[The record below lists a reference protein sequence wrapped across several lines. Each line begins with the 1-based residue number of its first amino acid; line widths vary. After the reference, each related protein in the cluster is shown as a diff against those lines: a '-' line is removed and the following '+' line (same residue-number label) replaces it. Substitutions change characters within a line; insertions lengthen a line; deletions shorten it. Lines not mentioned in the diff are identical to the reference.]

1 MVESN
6 IYKTNMKTTTLLIF
20 AAGLL
25 SASAAQAKVRLPHIV
40 GDGMVLQQQSGAHL
54 WGWDKPGK
62 TVKVT
67 TSWNKDVYTAQAGRD
82 GKWLV
87 EVKTPKASLTPLSV
101 TFDDGEKTTIKN
113 LLSGE
118 VWVCAGQSNMEMPVG
133 GFYNCPVKDYNNV
146 VAEAAQNKGI
156 RFVKVPSVMRATPQD
171 DAQCEWKAAD
181 ANNVA
186 DCSAVGYFF
195 ARMVNRVAD
204 VPVGLILA
212 NKGGSR
218 VESWLDEANLK
229 KYTNEELDS
238 AKMVKKFPY
247 DYLRPLLWGNGT
259 FHPILNYTVK
269 GILFYQGCSNVGAPG
284 NEYSDRLKLLVEQWR
299 RDFGQG
305 ELPFYFVQIAP
316 YIYGDGADGTSGA
329 LLREQQERAASIIPN
344 SALVCTNDLVEPWE
358 GTQIHPHQKQPVG
371 ERLAFLALNRD
382 YGFTGLRCESP
393 VYKSM
398 FIEGDT
404 CYVSLD
410 KTYGGVSRYEGIQ
423 GFEVAGADKVFH
435 RAVAGHFW
443 VSGQDRR
450 NETIFVTSPEVKQPK
465 YVRYCFRNFELGN
478 LKNCANLPLMPF
490 RTDKDE

>member
-1 MVESN
+1 MVS
-6 IYKTNMKTTTLLIF
+6 T
-20 AAGLL
+20 
-25 SASAAQAKVRLPHIV
+25 ASEVRGVH
-40 GDGMVLQQQSGAHL
+40 
-54 WGWDKPGK
+54 
-62 TVKVT
+62 
-67 TSWNKDVYTAQAGRD
+67 
-82 GKWLV
+82 
-87 EVKTPKASLTPLSV
+87 
-101 TFDDGEKTTIKN
+101 
-113 LLSGE
+113 
-118 VWVCAGQSNMEMPVG
+118 
-133 GFYNCPVKDYNNV
+133 
-146 VAEAAQNKGI
+146 
-156 RFVKVPSVMRATPQD
+156 FVKIPSVMRTEPQD
-171 DAQCEWKAAD
+171 DADCQWKAVD
-181 ANNVA
+181 VNTVG

-195 ARMVNRVAD
+195 ARKVNSVAN

-218 VESWLDEANLK
+218 VESWLDADNLK
-229 KYTNEELDS
+229 KYTKEELDS
-238 AKMVKKFPY
+238 SKMVKKFPY

-269 GILFYQGCSNVGAPG
+269 GILYYQGCSNVGAPG

-299 RDFGQG
+299 RDFGEG
-305 ELPFYFVQIAP
+305 EIPFYFVQIAP
-316 YIYGDGADGTSGA
+316 YIYGDGADGISGA

-344 SALVCTNDLVEPWE
+344 SALVCTNDLVYPWE
-358 GTQIHPHQKQPVG
+358 RNQIHPCQKQPVG
-371 ERLAFLALNRD
+371 ERLAFLALNRN
-382 YGFTGLRCESP
+382 YGFKSIKCESP

-410 KTYGGVSRYEGIQ
+410 KTEGGISRYDDIE

-443 VSGQDRR
+443 VPGQDRR

-490 RTDKDE
+490 RTDKDK

>member
-1 MVESN
+1 M
-6 IYKTNMKTTTLLIF
+6 TTKQFFVSL
-20 AAGLL
+20 AALVLPLMG
-25 SASAAQAKVRLPHIV
+25 QAKVRLPHLV
-40 GDGMVLQQQSGAHL
+40 SDGMVLQQQSEARL
-54 WGWDKPGK
+54 WGWDQPGK
-62 TVKVT
+62 TVRVSV
-67 TSWNKDVYTAQAGRD
+67 SWSSDVYTVRTARD
-82 GKWLV
+82 GKWQV
-87 EVKTPKASLTPLSV
+87 KVKTPKAGYTPLSV
-101 TFDDGEKTTIKN
+101 TFDDGEKTTIN
-113 LLSGE
+113 GLLSGE
-118 VWVCAGQSNMEMPVG
+118 VWVCAGQSNMEFPVR
-133 GFYNCPVKDYNNV
+133 GFGNCPLKDYNEV
-146 VAEAAQNKGI
+146 VTTASDVRGI
-156 RFVKVPSVMRATPQD
+156 HFVKIPSVMRTEPQD
-171 DAQCEWKAAD
+171 DADCQWKTVD
-181 ANNVA
+181 VNTVE

-195 ARMVNRVAD
+195 ARKVSSVAN

-218 VESWLDEANLK
+218 VESWLDADNLK
-229 KYTNEELDS
+229 KYTQEELDS
-238 AKMVKKFPY
+238 GKMVKKFPY

-269 GILFYQGCSNVGAPG
+269 GILYYQGCSNVGAPG

-299 RDFGQG
+299 RDFGEG
-305 ELPFYFVQIAP
+305 EIPFYFVQIAP
-316 YIYGDGADGTSGA
+316 YIYGDGADGISGA

-344 SALVCTNDLVEPWE
+344 SALVCTNDLVYPWE
-358 GTQIHPHQKQPVG
+358 RNQIHPCQKQPVG
-371 ERLAFLALNRD
+371 ERLAFLALNRN
-382 YGFTGLRCESP
+382 YGFKSIKCESP

-410 KTYGGVSRYEGIQ
+410 KTEGGISRYDDIE

-443 VSGQDRR
+443 VPGQDRR

-490 RTDKDE
+490 RTDKEE